1 MNKRML
7 PPINISAQTRTVN
20 GRTYT
25 AAPGT
30 FLDVADFDAGMLAA
44 NGWIDCGPSGTTAQR
59 PTGTLGQYHAGSGS
73 KFFDTTLG
81 LTIMSDGISWRNP
94 NTGNAV

>member
-1 MNKRML
+1 
-7 PPINISAQTRTVN
+7 
-20 GRTYT
+20 
-25 AAPGT
+25 
-30 FLDVADFDAGMLAA
+30 LDIPDFDASMLEA

-59 PTGTLGQYHAGSGS
+59 PTGRLGLYNAGAGS

-81 LTIMSDGISWRNP
+81 LTIASDGISWRDP